1 MDELRAALELATDE
15 ELSSLTDLLFCP
27 KFNPLDYLQ
36 QPEVLALRA
45 GDRSRWLDD
54 LEQRFRFLAADG
66 LTVLQRKTDRLSYR
80 MILIQVCCHLKL
92 PYSSALSTMDLE
104 AEIFL
109 VLVQR
114 SGLELPSNASGA
126 VGTALK
132 GSGAMAASTLVTPLV
147 RRLAGQTLAQQG
159 LQQGL
164 TAAARQGLLRY
175 GVVRSAVSMLGPAM
189 WTWFLADLGW
199 RSISTN
205 YGRIIPMVFA
215 LAQIRLTRGFD

>member
-15 ELSSLTDLLFCP
+15 ELSGLTDLLFCP

-36 QPEVLALRA
+36 QPEVLAMRA
-45 GDRSRWLDD
+45 GDRSRWLDE

-80 MILIQVCCHLKL
+80 MILIQVCRHLKL

-114 SGLELPSNASGA
+114 SGVEWPDQGSAA
-126 VGTALK
+126 VKTALK
-132 GSGAMAASTLVTPLV
+132 GGGAIAASTLVTPLV
-147 RRLAGQTLAQQG
+147 RRLAQQG
-159 LQQGL
+159 LQKGL
-164 TAAARQGLLRY
+164 AGAARQGLLRY
-175 GVVRSAVSMLGPAM
+175 GVVRSAASMLGPAM
-189 WTWFLADLGW
+189 WTWFLADVGW

-215 LAQIRLTRGFD
+215 IAQIRLTRGFD

>member
-15 ELSSLTDLLFCP
+15 ELSGLTDLLFCP

-45 GDRSRWLDD
+45 GDRSRWLDE

-80 MILIQVCCHLKL
+80 MILIQVCRHLKL

-114 SGLELPSNASGA
+114 SGVEWPDQGSGA
-126 VGTALK
+126 VKTVLK
-132 GSGAMAASTLVTPLV
+132 GGGAIAASTLVTPLF
-147 RRLAGQTLAQQG
+147 RRLAQQG
-159 LQQGL
+159 LQEGL
-164 TAAARQGLLRY
+164 AGAARQGLLRY
-175 GVVRSAVSMLGPAM
+175 GVVRSAASMLGPAM
-189 WTWFLADLGW
+189 WTWFLADVGW

-215 LAQIRLTRGFD
+215 IAQIRLTRGFD

>member
-1 MDELRAALELATDE
+1 MDELRTALELATDE
-15 ELSSLTDLLFCP
+15 ELSGLTDLLFCP

-36 QPEVLALRA
+36 QPDVLALQA
-45 GDRSRWLDD
+45 GDRSRWLDE

-80 MILIQVCCHLKL
+80 MILIQVCRHLKS

-114 SGLELPSNASGA
+114 SGLELPSDASGA

-132 GSGAMAASTLVTPLV
+132 GGGAIAASAIVTPLV
-147 RRLAGQTLAQQG
+147 RRLAGQTLAKQG
-159 LQQGL
+159 LA
-164 TAAARQGLLRY
+164 AAARQGLLRY
-175 GVVRSAVSMLGPAM
+175 GVVRSAAAMLGPAM
-189 WTWFLADLGW
+189 WTWFLADVGW

>member
-15 ELSSLTDLLFCP
+15 ELSGLTDLLFCP

-45 GDRSRWLDD
+45 GDRSRWLDE

-80 MILIQVCCHLKL
+80 MILIQVCRYLKL

-114 SGLELPSNASGA
+114 SGLELPSTSRS

-132 GSGAMAASTLVTPLV
+132 GGGAMAASTLVTPLV
-147 RRLAGQTLAQQG
+147 RRLAGQTLAR
-159 LQQGL
+159 QGL
-164 TAAARQGLLRY
+164 TVAARQGLLRY
-175 GVVRSAVSMLGPAM
+175 GVVRSAALMLGPAM
-189 WTWFLADLGW
+189 WTWFLADVGW

>member
-15 ELSSLTDLLFCP
+15 ELSGLTDLLFCP

-36 QPEVLALRA
+36 QPEVLALQA
-45 GDRSRWLDD
+45 GDRSRWLDE

-80 MILIQVCCHLKL
+80 MILIQVCRHLKL

-114 SGLELPSNASGA
+114 SGVEWPGQGSTA
-126 VGTALK
+126 VKTALK
-132 GSGAMAASTLVTPLV
+132 GGGAIAASTLVTPLV
-147 RRLAGQTLAQQG
+147 RRLAHRSLLQQG
-159 LQQGL
+159 LQHSLAG
-164 TAAARQGLLRY
+164 AARQGLLRY
-175 GVVRSAVSMLGPAM
+175 GVVRSAASMLGPAM
-189 WTWFLADLGW
+189 WTWFLADVGW

>member
-1 MDELRAALELATDE
+1 VDELRAALELATDE
-15 ELSSLTDLLFCP
+15 ELSGLTDLLFCP

-80 MILIQVCCHLKL
+80 MILIQVCCYLKL

-132 GSGAMAASTLVTPLV
+132 GGGAMAASTLVTPLV

-159 LQQGL
+159 LV
-164 TAAARQGLLRY
+164 AAARQGLLRY
-175 GVVRSAVSMLGPAM
+175 GVVRSAALMLGPVM

>member
-1 MDELRAALELATDE
+1 MDELRAALELATDD
-15 ELSSLTDLLFCP
+15 ELSGLTDLLFSP

-45 GDRSRWLDD
+45 GDRSRWLDE

-80 MILIQVCCHLKL
+80 MILIQVCRYLKL

-114 SGLELPSNASGA
+114 SGLKLPKTTSTSQVPTSRPPIAQPHSATIPA
-126 VGTALK
+126 VPP
-132 GSGAMAASTLVTPLV
+132 PLV
-147 RRLAGQTLAQQG
+147 PVVPMSD
-159 LQQGL
+159 
-164 TAAARQGLLRY
+164 LRD
-175 GVVRSAVSMLGPAM
+175 V
-189 WTWFLADLGW
+189 
-199 RSISTN
+199 
-205 YGRIIPMVFA
+205 
-215 LAQIRLTRGFD
+215 

>member
-15 ELSSLTDLLFCP
+15 ELSGLTGLLFCP

-132 GSGAMAASTLVTPLV
+132 GGGAMAASTLVTPLV

-159 LQQGL
+159 LA
-164 TAAARQGLLRY
+164 AAARQGLLRY

>member
-15 ELSSLTDLLFCP
+15 ELSGLTDLLFCP

-36 QPEVLALRA
+36 QPEVLVLRA
-45 GDRSRWLDD
+45 GDRSRWLDE

-80 MILIQVCCHLKL
+80 MILIQVCRHLKL

-114 SGLELPSNASGA
+114 SGMEMPSTTSGA

-132 GSGAMAASTLVTPLV
+132 GGGVMAASTLVTPLV
-147 RRLAGQTLAQQG
+147 RRLAGQTVAQQG
-159 LQQGL
+159 LAA
-164 TAAARQGLLRY
+164 AAARQGLLRY
-175 GVVRSAVSMLGPAM
+175 GVMRSAVSMLGPAM

>member
-114 SGLELPSNASGA
+114 SGLEWPNNASGS

-132 GSGAMAASTLVTPLV
+132 GGGAMAASTLVTPLV

-159 LQQGL
+159 LA
-164 TAAARQGLLRY
+164 AAARQGLLRY

>member
-15 ELSSLTDLLFCP
+15 ELSGLTDLLFCP

-36 QPEVLALRA
+36 QPEVLAMRA
-45 GDRSRWLDD
+45 GDRSRWLDE

-66 LTVLQRKTDRLSYR
+66 ITVLQRKTDRLSYR
-80 MILIQVCCHLKL
+80 MILIQVCRHLKL

-114 SGLELPSNASGA
+114 SGVEWPDQGSGA
-126 VGTALK
+126 VKTVLK
-132 GSGAMAASTLVTPLV
+132 GGGAIAASTLVTPLV
-147 RRLAGQTLAQQG
+147 RRLAQQG
-159 LQQGL
+159 LQEGL
-164 TAAARQGLLRY
+164 AGAARQGLLRY
-175 GVVRSAVSMLGPAM
+175 GVVRSAASMLGPAM
-189 WTWFLADLGW
+189 WTWFLADVGW

-215 LAQIRLTRGFD
+215 IAQIRLTRGFD

>member
-1 MDELRAALELATDE
+1 MDELRTALELATDE
-15 ELSSLTDLLFCP
+15 ELSGLTDLLFCP
-27 KFNPLDYLQ
+27 KFNPLDYLH

-45 GDRSRWLDD
+45 GDRSRWLDEI
-54 LEQRFRFLAADG
+54 EQRFRFLAADG

-80 MILIQVCCHLKL
+80 MILIQVCRYLKL

-114 SGLELPSNASGA
+114 SGMELPRHTSVA

-132 GSGAMAASTLVTPLV
+132 GGGAIAASTLMTALV

-159 LQQGL
+159 L
-164 TAAARQGLLRY
+164 AATARQGLLRY
-175 GVVRSAVSMLGPAM
+175 GVMRSAALMLGPAM
-189 WTWFLADLGW
+189 WTWFLADVGW

>member
-15 ELSSLTDLLFCP
+15 ELSGLTDLLFCP

-45 GDRSRWLDD
+45 GDRSRWLDE

-66 LTVLQRKTDRLSYR
+66 MTVLQRKTDRLSYR

-132 GSGAMAASTLVTPLV
+132 GGGAMAASTLVTPLV

-159 LQQGL
+159 LA
-164 TAAARQGLLRY
+164 AAARQGLLRY

>member
-1 MDELRAALELATDE
+1 MDELRTALELATDE
-15 ELSSLTDLLFCP
+15 ELSGLTDLLFCP

-45 GDRSRWLDD
+45 GDRSRWLDE

-80 MILIQVCCHLKL
+80 MILIQVCRHLKL

-114 SGLELPSNASGA
+114 SGLKLPSNASVA

-132 GSGAMAASTLVTPLV
+132 GGGAIAASTLMTPLV
-147 RRLAGQTLAQQG
+147 RRLAGKVVAQQG

-175 GVVRSAVSMLGPAM
+175 GVVRSAALMLGPAM
-189 WTWFLADLGW
+189 WTWFLADVGW